1 MASPLPLHG
10 EGTTERR
17 AERAAWSGP
26 PSTRRSQSGA
36 WRGERP
42 TLRPQKRPILELP
55 VEVLSGESEPHD
67 GIAGIAAAVR
77 LCLVRAGGP
86 ADAAFA
92 SIAQARGTAAAIRL
106 ARAYVEI
113 RAGEAGD

>member
-1 MASPLPLHG
+1 MVSPLPLQS
-10 EGTTERR
+10 EGTIEQR
-17 AERAAWSGP
+17 AARAAWSGSP
-26 PSTRRSQSGA
+26 ARRSKSGA

-42 TLRPQKRPILELP
+42 AIRPQKRPILELP
-55 VEVLSGESEPHD
+55 VEVLSGESEPRD

-77 LCLVRAGGP
+77 LCLVRTGGP
-86 ADAAFA
+86 AEAAFA

-113 RAGEAGD
+113 RAGEAGN